1 MTSELDEPKAEPA
14 EADEVIVEPEPEVEP
29 LPQLVE
35 PRDGVPAGVD
45 TPELLDLTVR
55 ALAAGH
61 GPIAIDAERA
71 GGYRY
76 SQRAYLIQ
84 FRREGSGIHLVDPI
98 AFNDLSEL
106 VTAVTGEEW
115 VIHAASQDLPCL
127 RELGFIPGTIF
138 DTELAGRLLGYP
150 RVALSTLLEQFC
162 GVSLA
167 KEHSAADWSTRPLPE
182 PWLRYAALDVE
193 LLLELRDLLE
203 AELIAANK
211 WDIAQ
216 QEFAAAAS
224 AAPAP
229 PREDPWRRVSGL
241 HKIRKPRALAVV
253 RSLWLARDAVARRRD
268 SAPGRVLADAAIVS
282 AASALPESPDALLA
296 LAGWGGKAARRQ
308 IDTWWG
314 AIAAA
319 MALPDSELPA
329 HVRTASGPPP
339 PRAWPD
345 RDPAAASRLA
355 ECREALATISTRENI
370 PVENLISPELVRRI
384 CWQPPPDISSTA
396 LHELLTK
403 AGARPWQCDLVAS
416 ALSEALVKAA
426 QTPPPSE
433 TEPSNSPSNS

>member
-1 MTSELDEPKAEPA
+1 MTSELDQSTAESS
-14 EADEVIVEPEPEVEP
+14 VESEIIEVEA

-35 PRDGVPAGVD
+35 PRDGVPEVVD
-45 TPELLDLTVR
+45 TVELLELTIA
-55 ALAAGH
+55 ALAKGK

-76 SQRAYLIQ
+76 SQRAYLLQ

-98 AFNDLSEL
+98 AFKDL
-106 VTAVTGEEW
+106 TALIDVVAGEEW

-127 RELGFIPGTIF
+127 RELGFVPKQIF

-203 AELIAANK
+203 AELIATGKLN
-211 WDIAQ
+211 IAQ
-216 QEFAAAAS
+216 EEFAAAA
-224 AAPAP
+224 AAQSPT

-241 HKIRKPRALAVV
+241 HKIRKPRSLAVV
-253 RSLWLARDAVARRRD
+253 RSLWNARDAVARRRD
-268 SAPGRVLADAAIVS
+268 SAPGRVLADTAIVG
-282 AASALPESPDALLA
+282 AASALPDSPDALLA
-296 LAGWGGKAARRQ
+296 LPGWGGKGARRTV
-308 IDTWWG
+308 DTWWR
-314 AIAAA
+314 AIAEAL
-319 MALPDSELPA
+319 ALPESELPA
-329 HVRTASGPPP
+329 HVRTSSAPPP

-355 ECREALATISTRENI
+355 HCRETLGAISERENI
-370 PVENLISPELVRRI
+370 PVENLISPDLVRRL
-384 CWQPPPDISSTA
+384 CWQPPSDVSAAA
-396 LHELLTK
+396 LTEALSQ
-403 AGARPWQCDLVAS
+403 AGARAWQCQLVS
-416 ALSEALVKAA
+416 QGLSDALEQAAAAPPSGEVAA
-426 QTPPPSE
+426 QTSD
-433 TEPSNSPSNS
+433 SSPAQVAD